1 MAQKDPGDGPSLELP
16 SLFGRRK
23 RRTGSNGD
31 TTTDTK
37 TDTKTDTAPDR
48 AVAAEEDTA
57 VVPRAETVEAPPV
70 ESAPLPPVESAPL
83 PPAEADTP
91 DHTTVIPV
99 VEEPVVEEPA
109 RRAPVEPPVAAA
121 PAATPAPPPGRR
133 ARAGTRKAPQIGAS
147 TAAFLVGAAVGL
159 LGCALTYV
167 GLQGCEVVT
176 GVSSCG
182 GPGLLVLVVILVA
195 MVLVGAVVL
204 RWLRV
209 PDAGNLSFLGV
220 GMMTAIALLFLIDY
234 LYDPWMFLVIPAV
247 TAMTFGIAQWI
258 TTRYTEDIVDDDDDG
273 KMPHHDIR

>member
-1 MAQKDPGDGPSLELP
+1 
-16 SLFGRRK
+16 
-23 RRTGSNGD
+23 
-31 TTTDTK
+31 
-37 TDTKTDTAPDR
+37 
-48 AVAAEEDTA
+48 
-57 VVPRAETVEAPPV
+57 
-70 ESAPLPPVESAPL
+70 
-83 PPAEADTP
+83 
-91 DHTTVIPV
+91 
-99 VEEPVVEEPA
+99 
-109 RRAPVEPPVAAA
+109 
-121 PAATPAPPPGRR
+121 
-133 ARAGTRKAPQIGAS
+133 
-147 TAAFLVGAAVGL
+147 VGAAVGL